1 MADWRQTNSA
11 FSLPQPRDGR
21 NAKAACG
28 NALHHMLES
37 SLPTAWWFPSSPPK
51 CPGASSQVCVVRE
64 GQPQLP
70 QLLPSSEKV
79 EGASGR
85 ASAQTPGPEGEAGHI
100 LTLIPGKVTADEA

>member
-1 MADWRQTNSA
+1 MVSFLTPEVPRCI
-11 FSLPQPRDGR
+11 LPG
-21 NAKAACG
+21 
-28 NALHHMLES
+28 
-37 SLPTAWWFPSSPPK
+37 
-51 CPGASSQVCVVRE
+51 VCVVRE